1 MLIRFIITIAVLN
14 AFLAHAGPETIIKQ
28 RAKDTANQN
37 NARQG
42 VAPPPNAPPPP
53 KPGTAPAA
61 ARPLPPD
68 PAAKVRADLAA
79 IVATD
84 KIKPE
89 QKQTLSAD
97 LLALA
102 RGSNKPSGP
111 ALGKFSNA
119 LADALAGKT
128 FEPPA
133 QAKLVQ
139 NLNLLL
145 NSASLSTSRTDEVTG
160 EVRSLLTAAGLNAT
174 VTDPLLADL
183 TIVVAEVQAPQ

>member
-1 MLIRFIITIAVLN
+1 MPTRFIITLALLT
-14 AFLAHAGPETIIKQ
+14 ALAAHAGPETIIKQ

-42 VAPPPNAPPPP
+42 VPPPANTPPP
-53 KPGTAPAA
+53 KPGTTPAA

-84 KIKPE
+84 KLKPE
-89 QKQTLSAD
+89 QKQALSAD

-102 RGSNKPSGP
+102 RGNNKPSGP
-111 ALGKFSNA
+111 ALEKFSNA

-128 FEPPA
+128 VEPAA

-145 NSASLSTSRTDEVTG
+145 NSASLSASRTDEVTG
-160 EVRSLLTAAGLNAT
+160 EIRSLLTAADLNAT

-183 TIVVAEVQAPQ
+183 ARVVAEVQAPQ